1 MNDNVAFENSKI
13 VRSIWKNTF
22 DKILEIK
29 ISNKRALTE
38 MREKIMNEEKKKI
51 DLKYK
56 KQYDSQYTENKIE
69 VSTAKNQSNLEKM
82 KKKNDLV
89 NKIIEDTLEKIKE
102 FANPNSKEYQS
113 LLKQLIIE
121 SMVKLLESTCYI
133 QVRKEDEKYV
143 KSILNEC
150 EKNYSD
156 FMKKETSRDYHCK
169 LIIDNEYY
177 DNEFGGVK
185 LMNSDKK
192 IILANSLQDRLMLC
206 QEQHLPE
213 IKKMLFPK
221 VK

>member
-1 MNDNVAFENSKI
+1 MNENVEFENSKI

-56 KQYDSQYTENKIE
+56 KQYDGQYTENKIE

-89 NKIIEDTLEKIKE
+89 NKIMEETLEKIKE
-102 FANPNSKEYQS
+102 FANPNNKEYQN
-113 LLKQLIIE
+113 LLKQLIVE
-121 SMVKLLESTCYI
+121 SMVKLLESTCYLQI
-133 QVRKEDEKYV
+133 RKEDEKYV
-143 KSILNEC
+143 KSILKEC
-150 EKNYSD
+150 EKNYSE
-156 FMKKETSRDYHCK
+156 FMKKETSRDYNCK

-192 IILANSLQDRLMLC
+192 IILGNGLQNRLMLC
-206 QEQHLPE
+206 KEQHLPE

-221 VK
+221 V

>member
-1 MNDNVAFENSKI
+1 MNENVEFENSKI

-56 KQYDSQYTENKIE
+56 KQYDGQYTENKIE

-89 NKIIEDTLEKIKE
+89 NKIIEDTLEKLKE
-102 FANPNSKEYQS
+102 FANPNNKEYQS

-133 QVRKEDEKYV
+133 QIRKEDEKYV
-143 KSILNEC
+143 KSILKEC
-150 EKNYSD
+150 EKNYSE
-156 FMKKETSRDYHCK
+156 FMKKETSRDYNCK

-192 IILANSLQDRLMLC
+192 IILGNGLQNRLMLC
-206 QEQHLPE
+206 KEQHLPE

-221 VK
+221 V

>member
-1 MNDNVAFENSKI
+1 MNENVEFENSKI

-69 VSTAKNQSNLEKM
+69 FSTAKNQSNLEKM

-89 NKIIEDTLEKIKE
+89 NKIMEETLEKIKE
-102 FANPNSKEYQS
+102 FANPNNKEYQN
-113 LLKQLIIE
+113 LLKQLIVE
-121 SMVKLLESTCYI
+121 SMVKLLESTCYLQI
-133 QVRKEDEKYV
+133 RKEDEKYV
-143 KSILNEC
+143 KSILKEC
-150 EKNYSD
+150 EKNYSN
-156 FMKKETSRDYHCK
+156 FMKKETSRDYNCK

-192 IILANSLQDRLMLC
+192 IILGNGLQNRLMLC
-206 QEQHLPE
+206 KEQHLPE

-221 VK
+221 V

>member
-56 KQYDSQYTENKIE
+56 KQYDGQYTENKIE

-89 NKIIEDTLEKIKE
+89 NKIIEDTLEKLKE
-102 FANPNSKEYQS
+102 FANPNNKEYQS

-133 QVRKEDEKYV
+133 QIRKEDEKYV
-143 KSILNEC
+143 KSILKEC
-150 EKNYSD
+150 EKNYSE
-156 FMKKETSRDYHCK
+156 FMKKETSRDYNCK

-192 IILANSLQDRLMLC
+192 IILGNGLQNRLMLC
-206 QEQHLPE
+206 KEQHLPE

-221 VK
+221 V

>member
-13 VRSIWKNTF
+13 VRSIWKNIF
-22 DKILEIK
+22 EKILEIK

-56 KQYDSQYTENKIE
+56 KQYDGQYTENKIE

-89 NKIIEDTLEKIKE
+89 NKIIEDTLEKLKE
-102 FANPNSKEYQS
+102 FANPNNKEYQS

-133 QVRKEDEKYV
+133 QIRKEDEKYV
-143 KSILNEC
+143 KSILKEC
-150 EKNYSD
+150 
-156 FMKKETSRDYHCK
+156 
-169 LIIDNEYY
+169 
-177 DNEFGGVK
+177 
-185 LMNSDKK
+185 
-192 IILANSLQDRLMLC
+192 
-206 QEQHLPE
+206 
-213 IKKMLFPK
+213 
-221 VK
+221 

>member
-1 MNDNVAFENSKI
+1 MNENVEFENSKI

-56 KQYDSQYTENKIE
+56 KQYDGQYTENKIE

-89 NKIIEDTLEKIKE
+89 NKIIEDTLEKFKE
-102 FANPNSKEYQS
+102 FANPNNKEYQN
-113 LLKQLIIE
+113 LLKQLIVE
-121 SMVKLLESTCYI
+121 SMVKLLESTCYLQI
-133 QVRKEDEKYV
+133 RKEDEKYV
-143 KSILNEC
+143 KSILKEC
-150 EKNYSD
+150 EKNYSN
-156 FMKKETSRDYHCK
+156 FMKKETSRDYNCK

-192 IILANSLQDRLMLC
+192 IILGNGLQNRLMLC
-206 QEQHLPE
+206 KEQHLPE

-221 VK
+221 V